1 MKHRKVSSVM
11 TPADRVLSVAPD
23 AGYKEIAEV
32 LRGRRISAVPVLGD
46 GSRVLGV
53 VSDADLLAKE
63 SRLEGGPH
71 VLVPGRGERRERAK
85 AAGDTARELMTSP
98 AVTIRPDED
107 VVRAARVMESR
118 HVKRLVVTDG
128 DGVLAGVVSRRDILG
143 VFTRSDADIRRDIEQ
158 DVILGMLWMDPATV
172 DVQVDEGV
180 AHLRGRVET
189 RSLAEIAGHVVRRTD
204 GVVDVVNELEYE
216 RDDSGTKPPS
226 AGPYGIFENRAHP
239 D

>member
-11 TPADRVLSVAPD
+11 TPADRVLSVRPD
-23 AGYKEIAEV
+23 AGYKDIAEV
-32 LRGRRISAVPVLGD
+32 LRGRRISAVPVVDEGLH
-46 GSRVLGV
+46 VLGV
-53 VSDADLLAKE
+53 VSEADLLVKE

-98 AVTIRPDED
+98 AVTIGPDED
-107 VVRAARVMESR
+107 VVRAARVMDGR
-118 HVKRLVVTDG
+118 RVKRLVVTDA

-143 VFTRSDADIRRDIEQ
+143 VFTRSDEDIRREVEQ
-158 DVILGMLWMDPATV
+158 DVILGMLWVDPDTV
-172 DVQVDEGV
+172 AVQVDDGV
-180 AHLRGRVET
+180 VHLHGRVET

-216 RDDSGTKPPS
+216 RDDSGTKPAS
-226 AGPYGIFENRAHP
+226 AGPYGIFQNRAHP